1 MPPNVKKTSFR
12 HLPTRTPTYRS
23 KRLIFHLKKIPWIK
37 RRMPLTHKS
46 EPLAGE
52 ASPVSRSEKVHQKGL
67 KKKSN
72 QTNSRNWT
80 PDIDGQNRQC
90 RHTCKCRLDWIQML
104 PNKMEFLIDKISSD
118 LKIKKWLLSIDP
130 NYGRCRHLL

>member
-12 HLPTRTPTYRS
+12 HLPTRTPTYWS
-23 KRLIFHLKKIPWIK
+23 KDSFSTLKKKIPWIK

-67 KKKSN
+67 KKNRIKPIQEIGHRILMDKTAN
-72 QTNSRNWT
+72 ADT
-80 PDIDGQNRQC
+80 PVSVD
-90 RHTCKCRLDWIQML
+90 
-104 PNKMEFLIDKISSD
+104 
-118 LKIKKWLLSIDP
+118 
-130 NYGRCRHLL
+130 